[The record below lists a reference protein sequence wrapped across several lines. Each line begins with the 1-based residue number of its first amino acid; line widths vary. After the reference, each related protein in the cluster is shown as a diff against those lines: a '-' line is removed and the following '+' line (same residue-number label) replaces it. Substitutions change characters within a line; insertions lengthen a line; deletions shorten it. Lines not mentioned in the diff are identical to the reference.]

1 MTLFNDDTIQTLK
14 GIVFVALFSVAALEI
29 SELKALS
36 TFAISP
42 LIIGILIGL
51 FYAMTVRSRFSNSW
65 QLGILFSSKRLL
77 RLGIVLYGF
86 RLTFQ
91 EIADVG
97 ALGIISSL
105 LIVTTTMIVGYFVG
119 TKALKM
125 DRDTALLVAAGSA
138 VCGAAAVLAAE
149 TVLKS
154 KNYKSAIA
162 VGTVVIFGTISMFLY
177 PSLHAMGLLPLDV
190 KSYGIYIGSTVH
202 EVAQVVAAG
211 CAVAGAAQTAVV
223 VKMTRVMLLTPF
235 LLIMGIMVNRQK
247 ETPKITSLI
256 PWFAVGFMG
265 VVGLN
270 SLALLPETYV
280 TSINTFDT
288 FILTMAMTALGM
300 NTQVDKFKTAGL
312 KPLILASILFVW
324 LAIVAYIVVT
334 F

>member
-1 MTLFNDDTIQTLK
+1 MTLFNDNTMQTLK
-14 GIVFVALFSVAALEI
+14 GIVIVALFSVAALEI

-36 TFAISP
+36 AFAISP

-51 FYAMTVRSRFSNSW
+51 FYAMTVPSRFPDSW
-65 QLGILFSSKRLL
+65 QRGITFSSKRLL
-77 RLGIVLYGF
+77 RLGIILYGF

-91 EIADVG
+91 EVADVG
-97 ALGIISSL
+97 AVGIISSL
-105 LIVTTTMIVGYFVG
+105 LIVTTTMMIGYFVG
-119 TKALKM
+119 TKILKM
-125 DRDTALLVAAGSA
+125 DRDTSLLVAAGSA

-154 KNYKSAIA
+154 KNHKSALA
-162 VGTVVIFGTISMFLY
+162 VGTVVIFGTLSMFLY
-177 PSLHAMGLLPLDV
+177 PCLHTMGLFPLDV
-190 KSYGIYIGSTVH
+190 KSYGIFIGSTVH

-211 CAVAGAAQTAVV
+211 CAVAGAAQTAIV

-235 LLIMGIMVNRQK
+235 LLVMGIMVNRQK
-247 ETPKITSLI
+247 ESLKITSLI

-265 VVGLN
+265 IVGLN
-270 SLALLPETYV
+270 SLALLPESYV
-280 TSINTFDT
+280 MVINAFDT

-312 KPLILASILFVW
+312 KPLILASLLFVW
-324 LAIVAYIVVT
+324 LAIVAYTVVT